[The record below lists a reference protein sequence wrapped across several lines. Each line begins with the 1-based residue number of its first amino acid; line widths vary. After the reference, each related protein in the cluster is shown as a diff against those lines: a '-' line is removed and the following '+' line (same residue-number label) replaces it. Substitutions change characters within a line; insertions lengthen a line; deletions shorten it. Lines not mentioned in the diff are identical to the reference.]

1 MRALRTLVSLVLFAT
16 VSCVP
21 TGGTREAAQ
30 RVATGDLDGAR
41 IALEQRR
48 DQRPRDVDVR
58 VALGEVYYRIARAA
72 LDGQDDE
79 RRYLEYLERSVSEF
93 LTAMELSP
101 RDDRPHLYLAVMDTY
116 RGDLDRALRG
126 FQNTRR
132 LSRSPVA
139 YTNIAEIHLYRGELA
154 EARRWND
161 LGVRVGA
168 PYGAVLFN
176 DMLIRWHEGD
186 LDGARRT
193 FARLKRS
200 HPDMIRTI
208 NLARLPEEPRQFE
221 DFAGYCCA
229 SPACGPYMTHACSL
243 LSIATEQRQLSE
255 EATLEELRI
264 EMERVRRMRRVYDQ
278 SKELEIE
285 VE

>member
-1 MRALRTLVSLVLFAT
+1 MLVPVLLVTSL
-16 VSCVP
+16 SCVP
-21 TGGTREAAQ
+21 TGGGPREATQ
-30 RVATGDLDGAR
+30 RVATGDLEGAR

-48 DQRPRDVDVR
+48 DARPRDVDVR
-58 VALGEVYYRIARAA
+58 VALGEVYYRIARDA
-72 LDGQDDE
+72 LDARNDE
-79 RRYLEYLERSVSEF
+79 RRYLEFLDLSVSEF
-93 LTAMELSP
+93 VTAMELSP

-132 LSRSPVA
+132 LSRSPIA
-139 YTNIAEIHLYRGELA
+139 YTNIAEIHLYRGEVSD
-154 EARRWND
+154 ARRWND
-161 LGVRVGA
+161 LGVRSGA
-168 PYGAVLFN
+168 PYGVVLFN
-176 DMLIRWHEGD
+176 DMLIQWYEGE
-186 LDGARRT
+186 LDAARRI

-221 DFAGYCCA
+221 DFARYCCA
-229 SPACGPYMTHACSL
+229 SPACGPYMTHACTQ
-243 LSIATEQRQLSE
+243 LSMATEQRELSK

-264 EMERVRRMRRVYDQ
+264 EMERVRRMRRVYDA